1 MDNRP
6 DRKKSRQEV
15 KTADQSAYDFLINR
29 KIMETYNSDITV
41 TVLGSGTCVPSLAR
55 SSCSVLAETG
65 GSKILIDC
73 GPGTMR
79 RLLENGTEIFDI
91 SHLLLSHFHP
101 DHTGELAAFLFANK
115 YPDGNRR
122 KRPLSI
128 IGGKGISAFYA
139 GLKKVF
145 GSWIDLEPNRL
156 NITELAGTK
165 SDIKIDGIMLE
176 SVHVEHNEES
186 LAFRITGNEGCS
198 VVYSGDTDFC
208 DSLID
213 IARCTDLFIC
223 ESALPDEL
231 KVKGHLTPSVA
242 GEIAARAKVKKL
254 LLTHFYPECDKIDIE
269 LQCRKTYSG
278 PLVLAVD
285 LMKIYLA
292 PTI

>member
-1 MDNRP
+1 MEAD
-6 DRKKSRQEV
+6 
-15 KTADQSAYDFLINR
+15 KT
-29 KIMETYNSDITV
+29 DITV
-41 TVLGSGTCVPSLAR
+41 TMLGSGTCVPSLTR
-55 SSCSVLAETG
+55 SSCAVLVETG
-65 GSKILIDC
+65 AAKILIDC

-79 RLLENGTEIFDI
+79 RLLENGTEIYDI

-101 DHTGELAAFLFANK
+101 DHTGELISFLFANK

-122 KRPLSI
+122 KIPLSI
-128 IGGKGISAFYA
+128 IAGRGISDFYV

-145 GSWIDLEPNRL
+145 GSWIDLEPNRI
-156 NITELAGTK
+156 NIIELALKK
-165 SDIKIDGIMLE
+165 SVINLGDILLE
-176 SVHVEHNEES
+176 SVHVEHNKES
-186 LAFRITGNEGCS
+186 LAFRITGNAGCS
-198 VVYSGDTDFC
+198 FVYSGDTDFC

-213 IARCTDLFIC
+213 IACNTDLFIC

-254 LLTHFYPECDKIDIE
+254 LLTHFYPECDMVNIQ

-278 PLVLAVD
+278 PLVLARD

-292 PTI
+292 PS